1 MFQEV
6 GVNCL
11 VCLSGYIWDPVL
23 WLPWTRIRCEEG
35 QRDQEDFQ
43 ATQSLL
49 KMTWPLRGED
59 NARPNFNFD
68 PLRKKESNFHNHC
81 PAKWP
86 GRAAGCAHA
95 WIWLDSIPKKGLILL
110 LSLSAYICVSVY
122 QVCIMLP
129 DIRFLPSNTVLHVVT
144 MALLSV
150 HLSNEKSLCQLL
162 AFDLKREKQFRCPK
176 GRIWIDVVDARD
188 GEKTWNQVTIS
199 KGYLASRAPTFH
211 FCSLPSSLLPCFSNS
226 LPQTQQPQSSCFLP
240 PKSTFKNYLILK
252 RESDVGTQ
260 MQVPS
265 LTNWWLWTITCL
277 LQVSRG
283 WMLFQAILAAKQ
295 PPTHTQF
302 PSPLS

>member
-1 MFQEV
+1 
-6 GVNCL
+6 
-11 VCLSGYIWDPVL
+11 
-23 WLPWTRIRCEEG
+23 
-35 QRDQEDFQ
+35 
-43 ATQSLL
+43 
-49 KMTWPLRGED
+49 MTWPLRGED

-68 PLRKKESNFHNHC
+68 PLRKKESNFHNRC

-144 MALLSV
+144 MALPSV

-162 AFDLKREKQFRCPK
+162 PFNLKREKQFRCPK
-176 GRIWIDVVDARD
+176 GRIRIDVADAR
-188 GEKTWNQVTIS
+188 EWRK
-199 KGYLASRAPTFH
+199 YPRAPTFH

-226 LPQTQQPQSSCFLP
+226 LPQTQQPQSSYFLP
-240 PKSTFKNYLILK
+240 PKSTFRNYLILK

-265 LTNWWLWTITCL
+265 LTSWWLWTSHMPTPG
-277 LQVSRG
+277 LQRLDAISGYFGCKTTPLPPSSRH
-283 WMLFQAILAAKQ
+283 
-295 PPTHTQF
+295 PY
-302 PSPLS
+302 PSPS